1 MNWLSNRTASRRV
14 ARRALQGVAAL
25 AVAGL
30 PLVAQAQIEEVR
42 VEARGQ
48 EESVRDIPVA
58 ITAVD
63 EKTLR
68 QYSMQSL
75 SDVAAQTPSLEILR
89 ILSGTGTSI
98 SIRGVSSSA
107 GSLGIEQSVSVIIDG
122 VYFPQGRVINEGL
135 FDSSQ
140 VAILKGPQALYF
152 GKNATAGVVAITTN
166 DPGNEFEAMARAGY
180 EVRADQLDGEAMISV
195 PVNDK
200 WGFRIAA
207 AGTKMWG
214 GYFENTAGD
223 TNYTTRDAAN
233 GFAPTNHFNPAP
245 TDKKLPGEES
255 WKTRLTLKAT
265 PTDNLTLRLKASY
278 ADVLTNA
285 PGLFELV
292 SCPTLNGQPHRVT
305 GVAPNQVPVL
315 SGAGECNKDRKTGFN
330 NEPPDIA
337 ATGGGPNPDSPG
349 LNRFGNG
356 QLGEMYKSY
365 IISGDADWDMDWAD
379 LKLVLN
385 YHRQKNA
392 WVGDNDGGADT
403 SVFAQE
409 FNTFSN
415 YSAEAR
421 MATKFDGPV
430 NAVFGFYYQQT
441 HRYFEQSVH
450 FAGAENSAAPAYER
464 YTAYDKYSET
474 DGETVSPY
482 AELKWS
488 ITDQWTLTGGARY
501 IWETKDS
508 YFIQP
513 YVNPAFAGLFV
524 EDRTLAVKQKFDDII
539 PEATLTWQP
548 SNDLTI
554 FVAYKQGY
562 KSGGFDNGTIDST
575 LNTSPLDDITF
586 DPESVEGFEG
596 GIKTLL
602 AGGTVSL
609 ELDAFMYKYNDLQLN
624 FFNAPI
630 FAYQTLNGDM
640 RTTGAELQA
649 TWAPESVEGLTLNA
663 AVAYNDS
670 HYTRF
675 LAPCSGGQS
684 IAEGCNIDLNL
695 PLKKQDLAGAPRN
708 LAPKWAGNVGFNYDM
723 PFGNGFVWGLSGNLK
738 FKSKYSLSEFIPDAT
753 QKGYAQLD
761 AAFRIGTEDGRWT
774 FAVIGKNLTN
784 EYVLVGVRD
793 AASTG
798 GNTGTNNAFRS
809 DLTGYSLPPRTVKFE
824 LTYRY

>member
-1 MNWLSNRTASRRV
+1 MNWFSNRTASRRV

>member
-1 MNWLSNRTASRRV
+1 MSWFNSRMASRRV

-25 AVAGL
+25 AIAGM
-30 PLVAQAQIEEVR
+30 PLSAHAVIEEVR
-42 VEARGQ
+42 VEARGE
-48 EESVRDIPVA
+48 EESIRDIPVA

-63 EKTLR
+63 AKTL
-68 QYSMQSL
+68 QQFSMQSL
-75 SDVAAQTPSLEILR
+75 SDVAAHTPSLEILR

-107 GSLGIEQSVSVIIDG
+107 GSLGIEQSVSVILDG
-122 VYFPQGRVINEGL
+122 AYFPQGRVINEGL
-135 FDSSQ
+135 FDTSQ

-152 GKNATAGVVAITTN
+152 GKNATAGVVSVTTN
-166 DPGNEFEAMARAGY
+166 DPGSEFEAMARAGY
-180 EVRADQLDGEAMISV
+180 EVRADALDGEAMISV

-200 WGFRIAA
+200 FGFRIAA

-214 GYFENTAGD
+214 GYMTNTAGD
-223 TNYTTRDAAN
+223 TIYTTRDAAN
-233 GFAPTNHFNPAP
+233 GFAATPHFNPAP

-285 PGLFELV
+285 PGLYELV
-292 SCPTLNGQPHRVT
+292 DCPTLNGSPHRAT
-305 GVAPNQVPVL
+305 GAAPNQVPVAA
-315 SGAGECNKDRKTGFN
+315 GKGECNKDWHHGFN

-356 QLGEMYKSY
+356 QLGELYKSF
-365 IISGDADWDMDWAD
+365 IVTGDADWNLDWAD
-379 LKLVLN
+379 IKLVLN

-403 SVFAQE
+403 STFAQE

-421 MATKFDGPV
+421 MATRFEGPV
-430 NAVFGFYYQQT
+430 NAVLGFYYQQT

-450 FAGAENSAAPAYER
+450 FAGAENSAAVPFRR
-464 YTAYDKYSET
+464 YTAYDKFSET

-482 AELKWS
+482 AELKWA
-488 ITDQWTLTGGARY
+488 ITDEWTITGGARY

-513 YVNPAFAGLFV
+513 YVTPAFLSLFIPN
-524 EDRTLAVKQKFDDII
+524 RLLAVKQKFDDII

-548 SNDLTI
+548 NSELTF

-575 LNTSPLDDITF
+575 LNVDPYDDITF
-586 DPESVEGFEG
+586 NPENAEGVEGG
-596 GIKTLL
+596 MKALL

-609 ELDAFMYKYNDLQLN
+609 ELDAFMYKYTDLQLN

-640 RTTGAELQA
+640 RTTGAELQV

-663 AVAYNDS
+663 ALAYNDS

-684 IAEGCNIDLNL
+684 IADGCNIDLNL

-708 LAPKWAGNVGFNYDM
+708 LAPKLAGNVGFNYEM
-723 PFGNGFVWGLSGNLK
+723 PFGNGFVWGLSGNMK
-738 FKSKYSLSEFIPDAT
+738 FKSKYSLSEFIPGAM

-761 AAFRIGTEDGRWT
+761 AALRIGTEDGRWV
-774 FAVIGKNLTN
+774 FSVIGKNLTN

-793 AASTG
+793 AAGTG
-798 GNTGTNNAFRS
+798 GNTGTVNAFRS
-809 DLTGYSLPPRTVKFE
+809 DRTGYALPPRTVKFE

>member
-1 MNWLSNRTASRRV
+1 MEWVMKRTASRRV
-14 ARRALQGVAAL
+14 ARRALQGVAVVAL
-25 AVAGL
+25 IGV
-30 PLVAQAQIEEVR
+30 PLTAQAQIEEVR

-58 ITAVD
+58 ITALD
-63 EKTLR
+63 AKTLQ

-107 GSLGIEQSVSVIIDG
+107 GSLGIEQSVAVMIDG

-135 FDSSQ
+135 FDTSQ

-152 GKNATAGVVAITTN
+152 GKNASAGVVSITTN
-166 DPGNEFEAMARAGY
+166 DPGSEFEAMARVGY
-180 EVRADQLDGEAMISV
+180 EVRAEQLDGEAMISV
-195 PVNDK
+195 PVNEK

-214 GYFENTAGD
+214 GYYENTVPD
-223 TNYTTRDAAN
+223 TFYTTTDVATGAV
-233 GFAPTNHFNPAP
+233 TSHFNPAP
-245 TDKKLPGEES
+245 KDKMLPGEES
-255 WKTRLTLKAT
+255 WKTRLTIKAT

-278 ADVLTNA
+278 ADVMTNA
-285 PGLFELV
+285 PGLFEMV
-292 SCPTLNGQPHRVT
+292 SCPTLNGVPHRAV
-305 GVAPNQVPVL
+305 GAAPNQVAVPAGV
-315 SGAGECNKDRKTGFN
+315 GECNKDWKTGFN

-337 ATGGGPNPDSPG
+337 ATGGGPSADSPG

-356 QLGEMYKSY
+356 QLGEMYKSFV
-365 IISGDADWDMDWAD
+365 ITGDVDWDLDWAD
-379 LKLVLN
+379 LRLVLN

-403 SVFAQE
+403 STFAQE

-421 MATKFDGPV
+421 MATKWDGPV
-430 NAVFGFYYQQT
+430 NVVLGFYYQQT

-450 FAGAENSAAPAYER
+450 FAGAENSAAPAFER

-482 AELKWS
+482 AEVKWA
-488 ITDQWTLTGGARY
+488 INDQWTLTGGARY

-513 YVNPAFAGLFV
+513 YVNPAYAGLFV
-524 EDRTLAVKQKFDDII
+524 QGRTLAVKQKFDEII
-539 PEATLTWQP
+539 PEATLTWKP
-548 SNDLTI
+548 NSNLTL

-575 LNTSPLDDITF
+575 LNVAPLDDITF
-586 DPESVEGFEG
+586 DPENVKGVEGG
-596 GIKTLL
+596 VKALL
-602 AGGTVSL
+602 AGGTVSV

-640 RTTGAELQA
+640 RTTGGELQV
-649 TWAPESVEGLTLNA
+649 TWMPENVDGLTLNA
-663 AVAYNDS
+663 SLAYNDS

-684 IAEGCNIDLNL
+684 IAAGCNMDLNL

-708 LAPKWAGNVGFNYDM
+708 LAPKWAGNVGFNYDQ
-723 PFGNGFVWGLSGNLK
+723 PFGNGFVWGVSGNVK
-738 FKSKYSLSEFIPDAT
+738 FKSKYSLSEFIPGSV

-761 AAFRIGTEDGRWT
+761 AALRLGTEDGRWT

-784 EYVLVGVRD
+784 KYVLVGTRD
-793 AASTG
+793 AAGSG
-798 GNTGTNNAFRS
+798 GNTGTNNAFAS
-809 DLTGYSLPPRTVKFE
+809 DLTGYALPPRTVKFE